1 MKTAIGL
8 EPDSE
13 LEKMMTDYDF
23 KKSEESDHTLL
34 IEHLPCGHKD
44 RFSQT
49 GATPESI
56 LKAIKVHIKECPK
69 YKGGVKP

>member
-1 MKTAIGL
+1 MKTALGL
-8 EPDSE
+8 QTDSE
-13 LEKMMTDYDF
+13 LEKMMIDYDF
-23 KKSEESDHTLL
+23 KRFEDGDHTLI

-56 LKAIKVHIKECPK
+56 LKTIKIHIKVCPK
-69 YKGGVKP
+69 YKEGVKP

>member
-1 MKTAIGL
+1 MNTPANL
-8 EPDSE
+8 YPDKA
-13 LEKMMTDYDF
+13 LEKMLADYDF
-23 KKSEESDHTLL
+23 TKTEDSDHTLI

-56 LKAIKVHIKECPK
+56 LKALESHIKVCPK
-69 YKGGVKP
+69 YTKEETG

>member
-1 MKTAIGL
+1 MKTALGL
-8 EPDSE
+8 QPDSE

-23 KKSEESDHTLL
+23 SKSEEGDHTLI

-56 LKAIKVHIKECPK
+56 LKTIEGHIKVCPK
-69 YKGGVKP
+69 YNEGVKP